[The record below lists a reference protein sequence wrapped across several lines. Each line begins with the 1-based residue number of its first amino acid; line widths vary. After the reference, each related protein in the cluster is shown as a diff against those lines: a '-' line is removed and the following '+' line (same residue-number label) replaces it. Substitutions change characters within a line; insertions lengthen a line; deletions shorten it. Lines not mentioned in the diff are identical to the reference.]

1 MMTEEQAQA
10 MNEITVYEARLLYI
24 TCDLETVCGNGQVVA
39 LCDKERRAGFEEK
52 RIANG
57 Y

>member
-10 MNEITVYEARLLYI
+10 MNEFTVYEARLLYI
-24 TCDLETVCGNGQVVA
+24 TCGLETVCGNGQVVA
-39 LCDKERRAGFEEK
+39 LCDKERKAEFEEK
-52 RIANG
+52 RVENG